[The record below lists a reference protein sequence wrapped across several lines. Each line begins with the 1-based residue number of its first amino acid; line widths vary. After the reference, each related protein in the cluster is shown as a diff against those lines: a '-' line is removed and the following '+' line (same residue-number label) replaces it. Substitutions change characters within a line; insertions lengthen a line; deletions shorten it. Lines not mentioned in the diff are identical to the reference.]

1 MVKTRSSGVIKA
13 DESAVREH
21 EVEGEEGF
29 DDEEEVEEGFD
40 DEEEVALKAR
50 KKKGKAVAHHG
61 DVEEPSEKKSCKRK
75 SEAKEDNGKKKRLR
89 PKYPNM
95 RCAPMRLYD
104 TMVKIK
110 KDDAKR
116 KDIEDIGLGCLI
128 EMNGF
133 VLHRGLVNALF
144 GRFDPK
150 NMVLRVHGLEL
161 NVSAKDVEHVLGL
174 KDRGLDIKKLCSLDA
189 QSDLQQCRADLG
201 FERTGEIFAGYLE
214 ERITSLPAGLKHKA
228 AFLLYALLVFLRPE
242 TGMKVSDLMI
252 RFLPHIGRLKKFNW
266 ASYVLDGIV
275 EWAEKVA
282 EKPRGYIGGCGL
294 FLMVS
299 LMDWKV
305 DTVMREQKLILSEM
319 KSMFDLLRTTMEK
332 IQREIPTKSSAVSE
346 ETDNAFTEEKKN
358 PSPKKQESKTSSL
371 KKQISSL
378 SCRRTTRNKVHGNVI
393 TEQSKKIDSTTFE
406 SYLHMY
412 MNASTKEKVLGWIK
426 KKQIFSKKYVI
437 VPIVIW
443 NHWNLL
449 ILCNFDESMQS
460 KTRTPCMMLL
470 DSLEKADPKRLE
482 PDIRKFVWDIY
493 QTEGRPEDRKS
504 IYRIPFLVPKVPQQ
518 RDDEECG
525 TFVLYFINRFVQDAP
540 ENFNVKD
547 FPYFVS
553 FCYCCHVY
561 FFKYV
566 DALQSLVVICSGTAD
581 GSKLVQCRQ
590 RRWVL

>member
-294 FLMVS
+294 FLMLFYLESAPLLSRDVLPLTELPS
-299 LMDWKV
+299 PRLCHLGKMQLMELQKALQNRGGISGLDMNFYDPKPRTQSMHAKV
-305 DTVMREQKLILSEM
+305 DHGGS
-319 KSMFDLLRTTMEK
+319 
-332 IQREIPTKSSAVSE
+332 PSSSS
-346 ETDNAFTEEKKN
+346 TNYLEEKF
-358 PSPKKQESKTSSL
+358 SVL
-371 KKQISSL
+371 
-378 SCRRTTRNKVHGNVI
+378 
-393 TEQSKKIDSTTFE
+393 EQRVMTVD
-406 SYLHMY
+406 
-412 MNASTKEKVLGWIK
+412 
-426 KKQIFSKKYVI
+426 
-437 VPIVIW
+437 
-443 NHWNLL
+443 
-449 ILCNFDESMQS
+449 D
-460 KTRTPCMMLL
+460 
-470 DSLEKADPKRLE
+470 KR
-482 PDIRKFVWDIY
+482 
-493 QTEGRPEDRKS
+493 
-504 IYRIPFLVPKVPQQ
+504 
-518 RDDEECG
+518 
-525 TFVLYFINRFVQDAP
+525 
-540 ENFNVKD
+540 
-547 FPYFVS
+547 
-553 FCYCCHVY
+553 
-561 FFKYV
+561 
-566 DALQSLVVICSGTAD
+566 
-581 GSKLVQCRQ
+581 
-590 RRWVL
+590 